1 MDSVSHVATND
12 CRPMSENVSR
22 EIPCML
28 NRCSGS
34 EWRTVDPRVFCTEV
48 ELGLHSLKR
57 SLEQSQEH
65 QGSYCKD
72 ENE

>member
-1 MDSVSHVATND
+1 MVRAVWAT
-12 CRPMSENVSR
+12 MSTAGI